1 MVFLLIFVYY
11 SVHNLTNIFNQT
23 KKETM
28 IKLKSFILLALFIPL
43 TVLAAGQSDNFNA
56 KTSAGN
62 DGHNTFMETSLL
74 RMQDR
79 VIVGIDLSVIPSVTK
94 MDERLVRTHA
104 SFKVGYKLSKNVFS
118 GSLGVEFT
126 DEMFLPLTLE
136 YKRYFN
142 QEIWA
147 PYVYVQSGISWH
159 LRGNMESHY
168 HTSNYS
174 HYDTGLIAMAGF
186 GYSVT
191 SLLNEFYFS
200 LGYAYRSYI
209 ETYPVSWDDTQVDDR
224 SMHGIAITAGFN
236 F

>member
-1 MVFLLIFVYY
+1 
-11 SVHNLTNIFNQT
+11 
-23 KKETM
+23 
-28 IKLKSFILLALFIPL
+28 
-43 TVLAAGQSDNFNA
+43 
-56 KTSAGN
+56 
-62 DGHNTFMETSLL
+62 METSLIRL
-74 RMQDR
+74 QDR
-79 VIVGIDLSVIPSVTK
+79 FIAGIDLSVIPSVTR
-94 MDERLVRTHA
+94 MDERLVRTHIG
-104 SFKVGYKLSKNVFS
+104 FKVGYRLSKNVFS
-118 GSLGVEFT
+118 GSVGVEFT
-126 DEMFLPLTLE
+126 DEMFLPLTFE

-147 PYVYVQSGISWH
+147 PYVYVQSGLSWH
-159 LRGNMESHY
+159 LRGNMESYY

-191 SLLNEFYFS
+191 SILNEFYFS

-209 ETYPVSWDDTQVDDR
+209 ETYPIDWDETQEDDR